1 MYKINNFTITLTV
14 LLLLVSSL
22 FAEGRNDREE
32 LKELN
37 ISYVKSPFNLQIM
50 VMKEQGLLE
59 KEFARDGITVN
70 WHEINSGAKQ
80 AEAMAA
86 GSLDIA
92 SVMNSASVIIA
103 NAAGNNV
110 DIIDIVSRPVDTF
123 TIMSSADGPVD
134 LSELSGKTV
143 AGPKGTVLHQLLE
156 SVIRKEGLKD
166 VSLVSMGLPQAQAA
180 LLAGQVDAALLAAS
194 LVLKTQDAGGRIL
207 TTSNGYVQPLL
218 VSVSPRSF
226 VEAHSDIIERYRKV
240 QAESYR
246 FIMENTDEALAIG
259 AVQKDISPEAAKELY
274 DRSGIADSF
283 TAKDEQG
290 LLDDIAF
297 LKDLEM
303 IEGMVAVEDLKSKSL
318 NVQ

>member
-1 MYKINNFTITLTV
+1 MDSIKKHAIALTV
-14 LLLLVSSL
+14 LLLFVSSV
-22 FAEGRNDREE
+22 FAGGRNDNKE

-50 VMKEQGLLE
+50 VMKEKGLLE
-59 KEFARDGITVN
+59 EEFARDSITVN

-123 TIMSSADGPVD
+123 AIMSSADGPAN
-134 LSELSGKTV
+134 LSDLSGKTV

-156 SVIRKEGLKD
+156 SAIQKEGLKD

-226 VEAHSDIIERYRKV
+226 VEAHKDIVNRYKDV
-240 QAESYR
+240 QAECYR
-246 FIMENTDEALAIG
+246 FIMDHPAEALAIG
-259 AVQKDISPEAAKELY
+259 AAQKDISPEAAKELY

-283 TAKDEQG
+283 TARDEKG

-303 IEGMVAVEDLKSKSL
+303 IEGSPVPEDLMSTVL
-318 NVQ
+318 DVQ